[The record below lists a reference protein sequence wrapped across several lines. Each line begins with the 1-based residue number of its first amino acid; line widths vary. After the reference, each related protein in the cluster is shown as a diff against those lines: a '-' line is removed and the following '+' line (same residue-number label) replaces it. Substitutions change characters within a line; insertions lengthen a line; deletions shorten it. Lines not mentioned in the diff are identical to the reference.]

1 MSADALR
8 DAARELAETADA
20 IRTASVHA
28 TAALTGTAPMARRRP
43 GLKAQRALLRA
54 VTNPRGL
61 GAPAG
66 GPLGT
71 LGAKL
76 GGALRAESLAV
87 RVLTTSL
94 RLRIAAVTLSHP
106 ELDADP
112 LLRRLN
118 DAVDAGRE
126 IEAARALVALV
137 RDRGAA
143 RALTAL
149 APVFGEILALR
160 ALRDRSP
167 LNDRTAW
174 LIATGTATA
183 TADPLTGLSNRAVAA
198 LDVGTGAARRTVL
211 APDERLAADGSLLGF
226 LGNIGVLGPTGRV
239 AIQAVRGPDGVERYV
254 VQVPGMRLGR
264 PDDAS
269 PADLLGAFSATVR
282 ASGPY
287 SRALGRA
294 VADCVPDGA
303 EIAVIGH
310 SAGGAAALSLAQDAA
325 FCARWTVTHL
335 VAVGSPVDFK
345 HPADPRTWVA
355 SITNQHDLI
364 PTLDGQGAGN
374 CFDLHPDWYVV
385 DYTDPSHVFPQC
397 HSIEHYTRDLAE
409 NLPAARD
416 AVDAR
421 LSPFRGPVTRTHVY
435 QLYDSDGGVTRRVAT
450 AHGPVE
456 LPVRCDDGYAV
467 TAYFAVAAA
476 GLPDGAVTVGGRA
489 VVAVHVAEHRRGT
502 LGRFGEASVGVVVRA
517 HGLGTC
523 VLASVQSAGLA
534 HAVATE
540 VFGQPATPG
549 DVRAGGGAR
558 WTRAEVDADGPVL
571 TLAGALGPG
580 VPVVGR
586 AHTVCALKDGTV
598 VPSYVEERGP
608 RRAHPAPGLRLTVGP
623 SDHRLARH
631 LRELGLDGARPVF
644 CVVARAHRSLRSV
657 PG

>member
-1 MSADALR
+1 MR

-28 TAALTGTAPMARRRP
+28 TAALTGTAPTARRRP
-43 GLKAQRALLRA
+43 GLRAQRALLRA

-106 ELDADP
+106 ELAEGP
-112 LLRRLN
+112 LLKRLN
-118 DAVDAGRE
+118 DAVTEGRE

-198 LDVGTGAARRTVL
+198 LDVGAGAARRTVL
-211 APDERLAADGSLLGF
+211 APDEHLSTDGSLLAF
-226 LGNIGVLGPTGRV
+226 LGDIGVLGPTGRV
-239 AIQAVRGPDGVERYV
+239 AIRAVQGPDGTERYV
-254 VQVPGMRLGR
+254 VLVPGMRLGR

-303 EIAVIGH
+303 EIAFVGH

-325 FCARWTVTHL
+325 FCARWTVTHI

-345 HPADPRTWVA
+345 QPADPRTWVA

-385 DYTDPSHVFPQC
+385 DYTDPSHVFPAC
-397 HSIEHYTRDLAE
+397 HSIEHYTRNLAE
-409 NLPAARD
+409 DLPEARD

-421 LSPFRGPVTRTHVY
+421 LSPLRGPVTRTHVY
-435 QLYDSDGGVTRRVAT
+435 QLYDSDGGVTRRAT
-450 AHGPVE
+450 TTHGPVE

-467 TAYFAVAAA
+467 TAYFTVRAA
-476 GLPDGAVTVGGRA
+476 GLPDETVTVRGRA
-489 VVAVHVAEHRRGT
+489 LVAVHIAEHRRGT
-502 LGRFGEASVGVVVRA
+502 LGRFGEASVGVLTR
-517 HGLGTC
+517 GFGTC
-523 VLASVQSAGLA
+523 LLASAQSTGLA

-540 VFGQPATPG
+540 VFGQPATEA

-558 WTRAEVDADGPVL
+558 WTRAEVDAGGPVL

-580 VPVVGR
+580 VPLAGGT
-586 AHTVCALKDGTV
+586 HTVSTLKNGTLT
-598 VPSYVEERGP
+598 PSCVEERGP
-608 RRAHPAPGLRLTVGP
+608 RKAHPAPGLRLTAGP
-623 SDHRLARH
+623 DEHPMARH